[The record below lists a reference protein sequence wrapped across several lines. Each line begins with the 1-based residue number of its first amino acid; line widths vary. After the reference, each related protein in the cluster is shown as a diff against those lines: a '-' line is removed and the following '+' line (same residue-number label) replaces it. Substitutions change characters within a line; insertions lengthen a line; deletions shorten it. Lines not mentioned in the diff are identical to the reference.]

1 MVVYVAPLVLRGLQN
16 EALNSNVLTH
26 YSLERRTSEN
36 TGVRSTE
43 RVVSFQCISVEI
55 NFDILPQ
62 GLQSFAS
69 QRALRGDVRFRSFR
83 REPVFGR
90 GVPAVRPLT
99 PAPPP
104 LTPDGASWV
113 FPLAPSFLLTP
124 EC

>member
-1 MVVYVAPLVLRGLQN
+1 MGVYVAPLVLRGLQN

-43 RVVSFQCISVEI
+43 RVVSFKFISVEI

-69 QRALRGDVRFRSFR
+69 QRALWGDACFRNFR
-83 REPVFGR
+83 REPVFGWR
-90 GVPAVRPLT
+90 VPLVTSLT
-99 PAPPP
+99 PASPP
-104 LTPDGASWV
+104 LALDGASEV
-113 FPLAPSFLLTP
+113 FPLVPSFLVTP

>member
-69 QRALRGDVRFRSFR
+69 QRALRAMCVLEASGVNLYSGGVCLPCNHSLLLLLLSR
-83 REPVFGR
+83 RMVHPGCFLW
-90 GVPAVRPLT
+90 PL
-99 PAPPP
+99 
-104 LTPDGASWV
+104 L
-113 FPLAPSFLLTP
+113 FF
-124 EC
+124 